1 MPVESSLDMTPFVQ
15 IQMEINGGGLDAVM
29 AQMVFDVGDGMSAVE
44 HVHCPAVTKGMH
56 GIDMLESLRRK
67 SLFQILSADAVNA
80 MSGEFLSPL
89 TDK

>member
-1 MPVESSLDMTPFVQ
+1 MPGKPCLDMTPFVQ
-15 IQMEINGGGLDAVM
+15 IQMKIHGGGLDTVM

-44 HVHCPAVTKGMH
+44 HVHCAAVTEGMH

-67 SLFQILSADAVNA
+67 SLFLILSADAVNA
-80 MSGEFLSPL
+80 MSSKFFPPL

>member
-1 MPVESSLDMTPFVQ
+1 MPGKAFLDMTPFVQ
-15 IQMEINGGGLDAVM
+15 IQMKINGGGLDAVM
-29 AQMVFDVGDGMSAVE
+29 AQMVFDVGDGMSAVQ

-56 GIDMLESLRRK
+56 GIDVLESLRRK

-80 MSGEFLSPL
+80 MPGEFFAPL